1 MVQELD
7 LQKHQLLFW
16 YGESD
21 IHNQPKTYPLRK
33 NPGGKGGKDPS
44 EIEEREKEKIILR
57 KSGEKQFRDQK
68 WEGDFKEGNY
78 LEIPCFTDN
87 LVKAYLV

>member
-7 LQKHQLLFW
+7 FQKHQLLFW

-21 IHNQPKTYPLRK
+21 IHNQPKTYPLRQ
-33 NPGGKGGKDPS
+33 NPGGKGGRTLQKLK
-44 EIEEREKEKIILR
+44 KEKIILR

-78 LEIPCFTDN
+78 LEIPCFTDK